1 MSHEMNICRPI
12 LKCVV
17 IDEAS
22 VKVMSTICVRGLSH
36 PLTEPSLGRAM
47 ISLVYYTSLPWRSA
61 DWHGQKLEGLGLGQ
75 GLQGNQVGTAVVAQA
90 VYL

>member
-1 MSHEMNICRPI
+1 MRTR
-12 LKCVV
+12 LKP
-17 IDEAS
+17 S
-22 VKVMSTICVRGLSH
+22 
-36 PLTEPSLGRAM
+36 TEPSLDRAM

-61 DWHGQKLEGLGLGQ
+61 DWYGQKLEGLGLGQ